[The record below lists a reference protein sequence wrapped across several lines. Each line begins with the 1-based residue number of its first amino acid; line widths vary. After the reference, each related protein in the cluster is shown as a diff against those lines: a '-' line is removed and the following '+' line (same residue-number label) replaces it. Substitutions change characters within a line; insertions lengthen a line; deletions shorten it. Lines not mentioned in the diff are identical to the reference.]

1 MNDLYWLT
9 EAQMGRLSL
18 YFPKRRQTTVDDR
31 RVLGRIIFVNRNE
44 PSRDCRRPCFLD

>member
-18 YFPKRRQTTVDDR
+18 YFPQRRQATGR
-31 RVLGRIIFVNRNE
+31 R
-44 PSRDCRRPCFLD
+44 S